1 MELPWVYQNTAL
13 AQIGREQPLSL
24 YLANHESPR
33 RAGIE
38 AFIGERFAAQHQARI
53 RHFMPC
59 LLSLEDRDGQLLGA
73 VGLRGAASGPL
84 FLERYLQQPA
94 EQVIAAQQVAN
105 APQRAQLVEV
115 GNLAAGSPGAA
126 RLLIVAL
133 TDLLVALGYR
143 WVTFTGT
150 LALLNS
156 FQRLGLTPVPLGPA
170 NPDCVGDELAD
181 WGSYY
186 ANQPQVMAGDIYA
199 GHQRLLQLGAYPR
212 LAHHAFYALEDMP
225 DVACR

>member
-1 MELPWVYQNTAL
+1 MELPWVYQDTAL
-13 AQIGREQPLSL
+13 AQIGREQPLNL
-24 YLANHESPR
+24 YLANSASPR

-38 AFIGERFAAQHQARI
+38 AFIGERFAVQHQAHI

-59 LLSLEDRDGQLLGA
+59 LLSLEDSNGQLLGA
-73 VGLRGAASGPL
+73 VGLRSADSGPL

-94 EQVIAAQQVAN
+94 EQVIATQRAAH
-105 APQRAQLVEV
+105 APQRTQLVEV
-115 GNLAAGSPGAA
+115 GNLAASSPGAA

-156 FQRLGLTPVPLGPA
+156 FQRLGLTPIALGPA
-170 NPDCVGDELAD
+170 NPQCLGDEQAD
-181 WGSYY
+181 WGTYY
-186 ANQPQVMAGDIYA
+186 DTQPHVMAGDIYA

-212 LAHHAFYALEDMP
+212 LAHQAFYALEDMP
-225 DVACR
+225 HVACR

>member
-1 MELPWVYQNTAL
+1 MELPWVYQDTAL

-24 YLANHESPR
+24 YLANSASPR
-33 RAGIE
+33 RVGIE
-38 AFIGERFAAQHQARI
+38 AFIGERFAVQHQARI

-59 LLSLEDRDGQLLGA
+59 LLSLEDSTGQLLGA
-73 VGLRGAASGPL
+73 VGLRSAGNGPL

-94 EQVIAAQQVAN
+94 EQVIATKKVAH
-105 APQRAQLVEV
+105 APQRMQLVEV
-115 GNLAAGSPGAA
+115 GNLAASSPGAA

-156 FQRLGLTPVPLGPA
+156 FQRLGLTPVALGPA
-170 NPDCVGDELAD
+170 NPDCLGDEQTD
-181 WGSYY
+181 WGTYY
-186 ANQPQVMAGDIYA
+186 DNQPQVMAGDIYA

-212 LAHHAFYALEDMP
+212 LAHQAFYALEDMP
-225 DVACR
+225 NVACR

>member
-94 EQVIAAQQVAN
+94 EQVIAARQVAN

-143 WVTFTGT
+143 WATFTGT

-156 FQRLGLTPVPLGPA
+156 FRRLGLTPVALGPA

>member
-1 MELPWVYQNTAL
+1 MELPWVYQDTAL

-24 YLANHESPR
+24 YLANRESPH
-33 RAGIE
+33 RAAIE

-59 LLSLEDRDGQLLGA
+59 LLSLEDATGQLLGA
-73 VGLRGAASGPL
+73 VGLRCAASGPL
-84 FLERYLQQPA
+84 FLEHYLDQPA
-94 EQVIAAQQVAN
+94 EQVIAARQVGH

-115 GNLAAGSPGAA
+115 GNLAACNPGAA

-170 NPDCVGDELAD
+170 NPACLGDEQAD
-181 WGSYY
+181 WGRYY
-186 ANQPQVMAGDIYA
+186 DNQPQVMAGDIYA

-212 LAHHAFYALEDMP
+212 LAHQAFYALEDMP

>member
-1 MELPWVYQNTAL
+1 MELPWVYHDTAL

-24 YLANHESPR
+24 FLANAASPR
-33 RAGIE
+33 RSGIE

-59 LLSLEDRDGQLLGA
+59 LLSLEDSSGQLLGA
-73 VGLRGAASGPL
+73 VGLRSAASGPL
-84 FLERYLQQPA
+84 FLERYLEHPA
-94 EQVIAAQQVAN
+94 EQVIAARQVAH
-105 APQRAQLVEV
+105 APQRAQLIEV
-115 GNLAAGSPGAA
+115 GNLAAGSLGAA

-133 TDLLVALGYR
+133 TDLRVALGYR

-186 ANQPQVMAGDIYA
+186 DNQPHVMAGDIYA
-199 GHQRLLQLGAYPR
+199 GHQRLLQLGAYAR